1 MMPAPD
7 TRLPLDR
14 PALAI
19 LVDTF
24 YDEVRRDALLG
35 PQFAAMIA
43 AGGWDQHKARMV
55 SFWSTAMLGAREFRG
70 NVFGKHQA
78 MGQLAPAHFARWLQ
92 LFEATADALFSPA
105 DADAL
110 LSAAR
115 GMARG
120 LQIGLFGRAAGPSRP
135 A

>member
-1 MMPAPD
+1 MTRMPGSH
-7 TRLPLDR
+7 LPLDR

-24 YDEVRRDALLG
+24 YDAVRRDALLG
-35 PQFAAMIA
+35 PVFAGMIA
-43 AGGWDQHKARMV
+43 AGGWDHHKVRMV
-55 SFWSTAMLGAREFRG
+55 AFWSTAMLGAREFRG

-78 MGQLAPAHFARWLQ
+78 LPQLTPAHFARWLA
-92 LFEATADALFSPA
+92 LFEATCDALFAPA

-110 LSAAR
+110 VAAAR

-120 LQIGLFGRAAGPSRP
+120 LQIGLFGRAAWTSPP